1 MNNLIERILAA
12 QYRSLLFPKDIC
24 GDAIFGFE
32 CNDGWG
38 DLIQATLWLVQ
49 RRTPLSA
56 LDVEVTQV
64 KEKFGQLRIYHRGGD
79 ESIGAAF
86 EIAEV
91 VSGSVCEMCGMPG
104 GVISVDGWLQAR
116 CSQHSA
122 AGKIARVKN
131 VKNNDN
137 YIASYVEAVDAILS
151 FFGEGAVLWVQQDR
165 TAFAGRRPCEL
176 LATEEGCQAIYL
188 MLKRL
193 EYGVGV

>member
-1 MNNLIERILAA
+1 MNNFIERLLAA
-12 QYRSLLFPKDIC
+12 QYRSLLFPKDFC
-24 GDAIFGFE
+24 EEAIFGFE

-49 RRTPLSA
+49 RRAPLGA

-91 VSGSVCEMCGMPG
+91 VSGCVCEMCGMPG

-116 CSQHSA
+116 CGQHS
-122 AGKIARVKN
+122 GEEHKDRDGNLKS
-131 VKNNDN
+131 DEN
-137 YIASYVEAVDAILS
+137 YIASYVEAVNLILS

>member
-1 MNNLIERILAA
+1 MNNFIERLLAV
-12 QYRSLLFPKDIC
+12 QYRSLLFPKDFC
-24 GDAIFGFE
+24 GEAIFGFE

-49 RRTPLSA
+49 QRARMSP
-56 LDVEVTQV
+56 LDVKVTQV

-86 EIAEV
+86 DIAEL
-91 VSGSVCEMCGMPG
+91 VSGCVCEICGIQG
-104 GVISVDGWLQAR
+104 EVISVDGWLQAR
-116 CSQHSA
+116 CSQHSPA
-122 AGKIARVKN
+122 EKIARVKN

-151 FFGEGAVLWVQQDR
+151 FFGEGAVLWVQQHR